1 MTQKWLLSLNF
12 FQCDQGDSQILVTH
26 SEVVKV
32 VVALDLHPEGHRP
45 SRQEESH
52 RSSWFTTLEPRKEG
66 SLAGVTF

>member
-45 SRQEESH
+45 SRQVRILVGNNDLPAIELLLLLH
-52 RSSWFTTLEPRKEG
+52 
-66 SLAGVTF
+66 